1 MASANLKPLLLHAH
15 ATGPNPY
22 KVAILLEHLGIP
34 YNVKLWTFAADSHG
48 VKGPDFLAINPNG
61 RVPALQDPNTN
72 VTSWE
77 SMACLNYLLR
87 NYDHDNKFGPRSEA
101 GEQGRVEIDQWVSF
115 LVSTAGP
122 MIGQCNWFRHY
133 NAVKNEDAYKRYEAQ
148 AYRCFGVLEGQLN
161 THDGSWIIKGGTPS
175 VVDFHFEPW
184 LRQHGYAGLALD
196 DYPKVKAWLER
207 VQALPELQRAY
218 EKVKRGEEA

>member
-1 MASANLKPLLLHAH
+1 MTSNNLKPLLLHAH

-22 KVAILLEHLGIP
+22 KVAILLEHLRIP
-34 YNVKLWTFAADSHG
+34 YDVKLWTFAADSHG

-77 SMACLNYLLR
+77 SLACLNYLLR
-87 NYDHDNKFGPRSEA
+87 NYDHDNKFGPRPEA
-101 GEQGRVEIDQWVSF
+101 GERGRVEVEQWVSF
-115 LVSTAGP
+115 LVSTVGP
-122 MIGQCNWFRHY
+122 MIGQCNWFRNY
-133 NAVKNEDAYKRYEAQ
+133 NAVENEDAYKRYEAQ
-148 AYRCFGVLEGQLN
+148 ACRCFGVLEGQLG
-161 THDGSWIIKGGTPS
+161 THDGRWVIEGETPG

-196 DYPKVKAWLER
+196 DYPKVRAWLER

-218 EKVKRGEEA
+218 GKVKSGQEA